1 MKLLQ
6 KPGKQVSVRK
16 ATNYAIV
23 INALQ
28 IGLILVMLGAIA
40 ISPEIETSY
49 RLLMILT
56 IAASLVIIWGAI
68 VDIREALHTR
78 RLLVQLD
85 DMDSTIDAMSQF
97 NNTLRAQRHDFL
109 NHLQV
114 VYSLIEMAEYS
125 EANDYIEQVYGQIT
139 AVSRVMKTA
148 NPAVNALLQ
157 VKVAAC
163 ERAGVQVDVSI
174 NSKWDALEAAMPD
187 WEMCKVLSNL
197 IDNAIDAME
206 KLPEKKRRLSITL
219 GENVKQYT
227 FRVENTGE
235 MIPEGIRERLFIPGF
250 TTKGEGHGMGLHIVR
265 RTLQERGGDIKLHS
279 DETATAFSGYVP
291 KWTPSANIA
300 GESSKTP

>member
-1 MKLLQ
+1 MKLP
-6 KPGKQVSVRK
+6 KPMKNVSIRK
-16 ATNYAIV
+16 ATNYAVV

-28 IGLILVMLGAIA
+28 IALILVMLLAI
-40 ISPEIETSY
+40 IFIPEISASY
-49 RLLMILT
+49 KLLLTLT
-56 IAASLVIIWGAI
+56 IIASLVIIWGGV

-78 RLLVQLD
+78 KLISQLD
-85 DMDSTIDAMSQF
+85 DMDETIDAMGQF

-114 VYSLIEMAEYS
+114 VYSLIEMEGYQ
-125 EANDYIEQVYGQIT
+125 EANDYIEQVYGKIT
-139 AVSRVMKTA
+139 AVSKVMKTA

-163 ERAGVQVDVSI
+163 EKAGVPVEVSI
-174 NSKWDALEAAMPD
+174 TSKWETLENTIPD

-206 KLPEKKRRLSITL
+206 NVPAESRRLAISL

-235 MIPEGIRERLFIPGF
+235 RIPENIREHIFIPGF
-250 TTKGEGHGMGLHIVR
+250 TTKGDGHGMGLHIVR
-265 RTLQERGGDIKLHS
+265 KTLQDREGEISVTS
-279 DETATAFSGYVP
+279 DEKQTVFSGYVP
-291 KWTPSANIA
+291 KKGQPTDVH
-300 GESSKTP
+300 

>member
-1 MKLLQ
+1 MRLPETPK
-6 KPGKQVSVRK
+6 KASVRK

-28 IGLILVMLGAIA
+28 IALILVMLIA
-40 ISPEIETSY
+40 IIIVPEIETSY
-49 RLLMILT
+49 RLLLTLT
-56 IAASLVIIWGAI
+56 ITASLVIVWGAV

-78 RLLVQLD
+78 KLLTQLD
-85 DMDSTIDAMSQF
+85 DMDDTIDAMSQF

-114 VYSLIEMAEYS
+114 VYSLIEMEEYG
-125 EANDYIEQVYGQIT
+125 EANEYIEQVYGKIT

-163 ERAGVQVDVSI
+163 EKAGIHVDVSI
-174 NSKWDALEAAMPD
+174 TSKWESLENTMPD

-197 IDNAIDAME
+197 IDNAADAME
-206 KLPEKKRRLSITL
+206 GLPEGEKRLNIAL

-227 FRVENTGE
+227 FRVENTGD
-235 MIPEGIRERLFIPGF
+235 MIPEDIRERIFIPGF
-250 TTKGEGHGMGLHIVR
+250 TTKGDGHGMGLHIVR
-265 RTLQERGGDIKLHS
+265 RTLRDRGGDITVQS
-279 DETATAFSGYVP
+279 DAKQTAFAGYLP
-291 KWTPSANIA
+291 KTDRKSA
-300 GESSKTP
+300 

>member
-1 MKLLQ
+1 MKLPETP
-6 KPGKQVSVRK
+6 KKASVRK

-28 IGLILVMLGAIA
+28 IALILVMLIA
-40 ISPEIETSY
+40 IIIVPEIETSY
-49 RLLMILT
+49 RLLLTLT
-56 IAASLVIIWGAI
+56 ITASLVIVWGAV

-78 RLLVQLD
+78 RLLAQLD
-85 DMDSTIDAMSQF
+85 DMDDTIDAMSQF

-114 VYSLIEMAEYS
+114 VYSLIEMEEYG
-125 EANDYIEQVYGQIT
+125 EANEYIEQVYGKIT

-163 ERAGVQVDVSI
+163 EKAGIHVDVSI
-174 NSKWDALEAAMPD
+174 TSKWESLENTMPD

-197 IDNAIDAME
+197 IDNAADAME
-206 KLPEKKRRLSITL
+206 GLPAGEKRLNIAL

-235 MIPEGIRERLFIPGF
+235 KIPEDIREHIFIPGF
-250 TTKGEGHGMGLHIVR
+250 TTKGDGHGMGLHIVR
-265 RTLQERGGDIKLHS
+265 RTLRERGGNVSVQS
-279 DETATAFSGYVP
+279 DVKQTAFSGFVP
-291 KWTPSANIA
+291 KTDRKSELKI
-300 GESSKTP
+300 

>member
-1 MKLLQ
+1 MRLP
-6 KPGKQVSVRK
+6 KPVKNVSIRK
-16 ATNYAIV
+16 ATNYAVV

-28 IGLILVMLGAIA
+28 IALILVMLLAI
-40 ISPEIETSY
+40 IFIPEISASY
-49 RLLMILT
+49 KLLLTLT
-56 IAASLVIIWGAI
+56 IIASLVIIWGGV

-78 RLLVQLD
+78 KLISQLD
-85 DMDSTIDAMSQF
+85 DMDETIDAMGQF

-114 VYSLIEMAEYS
+114 VYSLIEMEEYQ
-125 EANDYIEQVYGQIT
+125 EANDYIEQVYGKIT
-139 AVSRVMKTA
+139 AVSKVMKTA

-163 ERAGVQVDVSI
+163 EKAGVPVEVSI
-174 NSKWDALEAAMPD
+174 TSKWDTLENTIPD

-206 KLPEKKRRLSITL
+206 NVPAESRRLAISL

-235 MIPEGIRERLFIPGF
+235 RIPENIREHIFIPGF
-250 TTKGEGHGMGLHIVR
+250 TTKGDGHGMGLHIVR
-265 RTLQERGGDIKLHS
+265 KTLQDRDGEISVTS
-279 DETATAFSGYVP
+279 DEKQTVFSGYVP
-291 KWTPSANIA
+291 KKGQPTDVH
-300 GESSKTP
+300 

>member
-6 KPGKQVSVRK
+6 KPGKQFSVRK

-28 IGLILVMLGAIA
+28 IALILVMLGAIA

-56 IAASLVIIWGAI
+56 IVASLVIIWGA
-68 VDIREALHTR
+68 VLDIREALHTR

-85 DMDSTIDAMSQF
+85 DMDDTIDAMSQF

-174 NSKWDALEAAMPD
+174 NSKWDALEATMPD

-235 MIPEGIRERLFIPGF
+235 MIPESIREHLFIPGF

-265 RTLQERGGDIKLHS
+265 RTLQERGGDIAVQS
-279 DETATAFSGYVP
+279 DEAKTAFSGYVP
-291 KWTPSANIA
+291 KWNQTGN
-300 GESSKTP
+300 EEKSS

>member
-1 MKLLQ
+1 MKLP
-6 KPGKQVSVRK
+6 KPVKNVSIRK
-16 ATNYAIV
+16 ATNYAVV

-28 IGLILVMLGAIA
+28 IALILVMLLAI
-40 ISPEIETSY
+40 IFIPEISASY
-49 RLLMILT
+49 KLLLTLT
-56 IAASLVIIWGAI
+56 IIASLVIIWGGV

-78 RLLVQLD
+78 KLISQLD
-85 DMDSTIDAMSQF
+85 DMDETIDAMGQF

-114 VYSLIEMAEYS
+114 VYSLIEMEEYQ
-125 EANDYIEQVYGQIT
+125 EANDYIEQVYGKIT
-139 AVSRVMKTA
+139 AVSKVMKTA

-163 ERAGVQVDVSI
+163 EKAGVPVEVSI
-174 NSKWDALEAAMPD
+174 TSKWETLENTIPD

-206 KLPEKKRRLSITL
+206 NVPAESRRLAIAL

-235 MIPEGIRERLFIPGF
+235 RIPENIREHIFIPGF
-250 TTKGEGHGMGLHIVR
+250 TTKGDGHGMGLHIVR
-265 RTLQERGGDIKLHS
+265 KTLQDRDGEISVTS
-279 DETATAFSGYVP
+279 DDKQTVFSGYVP
-291 KWTPSANIA
+291 KKGQPTDVH
-300 GESSKTP
+300 

>member
-1 MKLLQ
+1 MKLLL
-6 KPGKQVSVRK
+6 KAGKQFSVRK

-28 IGLILVMLGAIA
+28 IGLILVVLAAIA
-40 ISPEIETSY
+40 ISPELKLSTG
-49 RLLMILT
+49 LLMALT
-56 IAASLVIIWGAI
+56 IVASLVIIWGAV

-78 RLLVQLD
+78 KLLTQLD
-85 DMDSTIDAMSQF
+85 DMDDTIDAMGQF

-114 VYSLIEMAEYS
+114 VYSLIEMEEYG
-125 EANDYIEQVYGQIT
+125 EANDYIEQVYGRIT

-163 ERAGVQVDVSI
+163 EKAGTKVDVSI
-174 NSKWDALEAAMPD
+174 NSKWEALEAAMPD

-219 GENVKQYT
+219 GENVRQYT

-235 MIPEGIRERLFIPGF
+235 MIPEGIRERMFIPGF

-265 RTLQERGGDIKLHS
+265 RTLQERGGDIAVQS
-279 DETATAFSGYVP
+279 DKQRTVFSGYVP
-291 KWTPSANIA
+291 KWTQALNE
-300 GESSKTP
+300 GK

>member
-1 MKLLQ
+1 MKLP
-6 KPGKQVSVRK
+6 KPVKNVSIRK
-16 ATNYAIV
+16 ATNYAVV

-28 IGLILVMLGAIA
+28 IALILVMLLAI
-40 ISPEIETSY
+40 IFIPEISASY
-49 RLLMILT
+49 KLLLTLT
-56 IAASLVIIWGAI
+56 IIASLVIIWGGV

-78 RLLVQLD
+78 KLISQLD
-85 DMDSTIDAMSQF
+85 DMDETIDAMGQF

-114 VYSLIEMAEYS
+114 VYSLIEMEEYQ
-125 EANDYIEQVYGQIT
+125 EANDYIEQVYGKIT
-139 AVSRVMKTA
+139 AVSKVMKTA

-163 ERAGVQVDVSI
+163 EKAGVPVEVSI
-174 NSKWDALEAAMPD
+174 TSKWETLENTIPD

-206 KLPEKKRRLSITL
+206 HVPAESRRLAIAL

-235 MIPEGIRERLFIPGF
+235 RIPENIREHIFIPGF
-250 TTKGEGHGMGLHIVR
+250 TTKGDGHGMGLHIVR
-265 RTLQERGGDIKLHS
+265 KTLQDREGEISVTS
-279 DETATAFSGYVP
+279 DDKQTVFSGYVP
-291 KWTPSANIA
+291 KKGQPTDVH
-300 GESSKTP
+300 

>member
-6 KPGKQVSVRK
+6 KQRENISVRK

-23 INALQ
+23 INSMQ
-28 IGLILVMLGAIA
+28 ILLVLTVLGAVILEPRIQA
-40 ISPEIETSY
+40 SY
-49 RLLMILT
+49 SLLLTLT
-56 IAASLVIIWGAI
+56 ILASLVIIWGAV
-68 VDIREALHTR
+68 VDIREALATR
-78 RLLVQLD
+78 KLLTQLD

-114 VYSLIEMAEYS
+114 VYSLIEMEEYQ
-125 EANDYIEQVYGQIT
+125 EANDYIEQVYGRIT
-139 AVSRVMKTA
+139 AVSHVMKTA

-163 ERAGVQVDVSI
+163 EKEGIPVKVDI
-174 NSKWDALEAAMPD
+174 TSKWERLEDTLPD

-206 KLPEKKRRLSITL
+206 NLPKDRRHLEIHL
-219 GENVKQYT
+219 GENVRQYT

-235 MIPEGIRERLFIPGF
+235 MIPESVREHIFIPGF

-265 RTLQERGGDIKLHS
+265 RTLQERGGEIRVQS
-279 DETATAFSGYVP
+279 DEQKTVFSGFVP
-291 KWTPSANIA
+291 KAALPAEKAN
-300 GESSKTP
+300 

>member
-1 MKLLQ
+1 MRLP
-6 KPGKQVSVRK
+6 KPVKNVSIRK
-16 ATNYAIV
+16 ATNYAVV

-28 IGLILVMLGAIA
+28 IALILVMLLAI
-40 ISPEIETSY
+40 IFIPEISASY
-49 RLLMILT
+49 KLLLTLT
-56 IAASLVIIWGAI
+56 IIASLVIIWGGV

-78 RLLVQLD
+78 KLISQLD
-85 DMDSTIDAMSQF
+85 DMDETIDAMGQF

-114 VYSLIEMAEYS
+114 VYSLIEMEEYQ
-125 EANDYIEQVYGQIT
+125 EANDYIEQVYGKIT
-139 AVSRVMKTA
+139 AVSKVMKTA

-163 ERAGVQVDVSI
+163 EKADVLVEVSI
-174 NSKWDALEAAMPD
+174 TSKWETLENTIPD

-206 KLPEKKRRLSITL
+206 HVPAESRRLSVVL

-235 MIPEGIRERLFIPGF
+235 RIPENIREHIFIPGF
-250 TTKGEGHGMGLHIVR
+250 TTKGDGHGMGLHIVR
-265 RTLQERGGDIKLHS
+265 KTLQDRDGEISVTS
-279 DETATAFSGYVP
+279 DEKQTVFSGYVP
-291 KWTPSANIA
+291 KKGQPTDVH
-300 GESSKTP
+300 

>member
-1 MKLLQ
+1 MKPMT
-6 KPGKQVSVRK
+6 KPVSVRK

-28 IGLILVMLGAIA
+28 IAIILVMLLAI
-40 ISPEIETSY
+40 IIVPEIETSY
-49 RLLMILT
+49 KLLLTLT
-56 IAASLVIIWGAI
+56 ITASLVIIWGAV

-78 RLLVQLD
+78 KLLAQLD
-85 DMDSTIDAMSQF
+85 DMDDTIDAMSQF

-114 VYSLIEMAEYS
+114 VYSLIEMGEYQ
-125 EANDYIEQVYGQIT
+125 EANDYIEQVYGRIT

-163 ERAGVQVDVSI
+163 EKAGIQVDVSI
-174 NSKWDALEAAMPD
+174 TSKWESLENTMPD

-197 IDNAIDAME
+197 IDNAADAME
-206 KLPEKKRRLSITL
+206 GLPAGKKRLNIAL

-227 FRVENTGE
+227 FRVENTGA
-235 MIPEGIRERLFIPGF
+235 MIPEDVREHIFIPGF
-250 TTKGEGHGMGLHIVR
+250 TTKGDGHGMGLHIVR
-265 RTLQERGGDIKLHS
+265 RTLRERGGDIQVQS
-279 DETATAFSGYVP
+279 DTKQTAFTGWLP
-291 KWTPSANIA
+291 KTDRKSAKE
-300 GESSKTP
+300 G

>member
-1 MKLLQ
+1 MRLP
-6 KPGKQVSVRK
+6 KPVKNVSIRK
-16 ATNYAIV
+16 ATNYAVV

-28 IGLILVMLGAIA
+28 IALILVMLLAI
-40 ISPEIETSY
+40 IFIPEISASY
-49 RLLMILT
+49 KLLLTLT
-56 IAASLVIIWGAI
+56 IIASLVIIWGGV

-78 RLLVQLD
+78 KLISQLD
-85 DMDSTIDAMSQF
+85 DMDETIDAMGQF

-114 VYSLIEMAEYS
+114 VYSLIEMEEYQ
-125 EANDYIEQVYGQIT
+125 EANDYIEQVYGKIT
-139 AVSRVMKTA
+139 AVSKVMKTA

-163 ERAGVQVDVSI
+163 EKAGVPVEVSI
-174 NSKWDALEAAMPD
+174 TSKWETLENTIPD

-206 KLPEKKRRLSITL
+206 HVPAECRRLTIAL

-235 MIPEGIRERLFIPGF
+235 RIPENIREHIFIPGF
-250 TTKGEGHGMGLHIVR
+250 TTKGDGHGMGLHIVR
-265 RTLQERGGDIKLHS
+265 KTLQDRDGEISVTS
-279 DETATAFSGYVP
+279 DDKQTVFSGYVP
-291 KWTPSANIA
+291 KKGQPTDVH
-300 GESSKTP
+300 

>member
-1 MKLLQ
+1 MKLLP
-6 KPGKQVSVRK
+6 KGKNLSVRK

-23 INALQ
+23 INAMQ
-28 IGLILVMLGAIA
+28 IGIILVMLLAI
-40 ISPEIETSY
+40 IIVPEISTSY
-49 RLLMILT
+49 KLLLTLT
-56 IAASLVIIWGAI
+56 IVASLVIVWGAV

-78 RLLVQLD
+78 KLISQLD
-85 DMDSTIDAMSQF
+85 DMDETIDAMGQF

-114 VYSLIEMAEYS
+114 VYSLIEMEEYQ
-125 EANDYIEQVYGQIT
+125 EANDYIEQVYGKIT
-139 AVSRVMKTA
+139 AVSKVMKTA

-163 ERAGVQVDVSI
+163 EKAGVPVEVSI
-174 NSKWDALEAAMPD
+174 TSKWETLENTIPD

-206 KLPEKKRRLSITL
+206 NVPAESRRLAIAL

-235 MIPEGIRERLFIPGF
+235 RIPENIRDHIFIPGF
-250 TTKGEGHGMGLHIVR
+250 TTKGDGHGMGLHIVR
-265 RTLQERGGDIKLHS
+265 KTLQDRDGEISVTS
-279 DETATAFSGYVP
+279 DEKQTVFSGYVP
-291 KWTPSANIA
+291 KKGQPTDVH
-300 GESSKTP
+300 

>member
-1 MKLLQ
+1 MKLLK
-6 KPGKQVSVRK
+6 KPQNLSVRK
-16 ATNYAIV
+16 ATNYAVV

-28 IGLILVMLGAIA
+28 IVLILVMLIA
-40 ISPEIETSY
+40 IIIVPEIETSY
-49 RLLMILT
+49 RLLLTLT
-56 IAASLVIIWGAI
+56 ITASLVIVWGAV

-78 RLLVQLD
+78 KLLTQLD
-85 DMDSTIDAMSQF
+85 DMDDTIDAMSQF

-114 VYSLIEMAEYS
+114 VYSLIEMEEYQ
-125 EANDYIEQVYGQIT
+125 EANDYIEQVYGKIT
-139 AVSRVMKTA
+139 AVSKVMKTA

-163 ERAGVQVDVSI
+163 EKAGVPVEVSI
-174 NSKWDALEAAMPD
+174 TSKWETLENTIPD

-206 KLPEKKRRLSITL
+206 HVPAESRRLAIAL

-235 MIPEGIRERLFIPGF
+235 RIPENIREHIFIPGF
-250 TTKGEGHGMGLHIVR
+250 TTKGDGHGMGLHIVR
-265 RTLQERGGDIKLHS
+265 KTLQDREGEISVTS
-279 DETATAFSGYVP
+279 DDKQTVFSGYVP
-291 KWTPSANIA
+291 KKGQPTDVH
-300 GESSKTP
+300 

>member
-1 MKLLQ
+1 MKLLE
-6 KPGKQVSVRK
+6 KQVKNLSVRK

-28 IGLILVMLGAIA
+28 IALILVMLIA
-40 ISPEIETSY
+40 IIVVPEIETSY
-49 RLLMILT
+49 RLLLVLT
-56 IAASLVIIWGAI
+56 IVASLVIIWGGV

-78 RLLVQLD
+78 KLITQLD
-85 DMDSTIDAMSQF
+85 DMDETIDAMGQF

-114 VYSLIEMAEYS
+114 VYSLIEMEEYQ
-125 EANDYIEQVYGQIT
+125 EANDYIEQVYGKIT

-163 ERAGVQVDVSI
+163 DKAGVPVEVSI
-174 NSKWDALEAAMPD
+174 TSKWESLEQTMPD

-197 IDNAIDAME
+197 IDNALDAME
-206 KLPEKKRRLSITL
+206 SIPETKKALSIAL

-227 FRVENTGE
+227 FRVENTGTP
-235 MIPEGIRERLFIPGF
+235 IPESIRDRIFIPGF
-250 TTKGEGHGMGLHIVR
+250 TTKGDGHGMGLHIVR
-265 RTLQERGGDIKLHS
+265 KTITERGGEIAVTSNEEK
-279 DETATAFSGYVP
+279 TVFSGYVP
-291 KWTPSANIA
+291 KTVHKADVQ
-300 GESSKTP
+300 

>member
-1 MKLLQ
+1 MKLP
-6 KPGKQVSVRK
+6 KPVKNVSIRK
-16 ATNYAIV
+16 ATNYAVV

-28 IGLILVMLGAIA
+28 IALILVMLLAI
-40 ISPEIETSY
+40 IFIPEISASY
-49 RLLMILT
+49 KLLLTLT
-56 IAASLVIIWGAI
+56 IIASLVIIWGGV

-78 RLLVQLD
+78 KFISQLD
-85 DMDSTIDAMSQF
+85 EIDETIDAMGQF

-114 VYSLIEMAEYS
+114 VYSLIEMEEYQ
-125 EANDYIEQVYGQIT
+125 EANDYIEQVYGKIT
-139 AVSRVMKTA
+139 AVSKVMKTA

-163 ERAGVQVDVSI
+163 EKAGVPVEVSI
-174 NSKWDALEAAMPD
+174 TSKWETLENTVPD

-206 KLPEKKRRLSITL
+206 HVPAESRRLAIAL

-235 MIPEGIRERLFIPGF
+235 RIPENIREHIFIPGF
-250 TTKGEGHGMGLHIVR
+250 TTKGDGHGMGLHIVR
-265 RTLQERGGDIKLHS
+265 KTLQDRDGEISVTS
-279 DETATAFSGYVP
+279 DDKQTVFSGYVP
-291 KWTPSANIA
+291 KKGQPTDVH
-300 GESSKTP
+300 

>member
-1 MKLLQ
+1 MKLP
-6 KPGKQVSVRK
+6 KPVKNVSIRK
-16 ATNYAIV
+16 ATNYAVV

-28 IGLILVMLGAIA
+28 IALILVMLLAI
-40 ISPEIETSY
+40 IFIPEISASY
-49 RLLMILT
+49 KLLLTLT
-56 IAASLVIIWGAI
+56 IIASLVIIWGGI

-78 RLLVQLD
+78 KLISQLD
-85 DMDSTIDAMSQF
+85 DMDETIDAMGQF

-114 VYSLIEMAEYS
+114 VYSLIEMEEYQ
-125 EANDYIEQVYGQIT
+125 EANDYIEQVYGKIT
-139 AVSRVMKTA
+139 AVSKVMKTA

-163 ERAGVQVDVSI
+163 EKAGVPVEVSI
-174 NSKWDALEAAMPD
+174 TSKWETLENTIPD

-206 KLPEKKRRLSITL
+206 NVPAESRRLAIAL

-235 MIPEGIRERLFIPGF
+235 RIPENIREHIFIPGF
-250 TTKGEGHGMGLHIVR
+250 TTKGDGHGMGLHIVR
-265 RTLQERGGDIKLHS
+265 KTLQDRDGEISVTS
-279 DETATAFSGYVP
+279 DEKQTVFSGYVP
-291 KWTPSANIA
+291 KKGQATDVH
-300 GESSKTP
+300 

>member
-1 MKLLQ
+1 MKLP
-6 KPGKQVSVRK
+6 KPVKNVSIRK
-16 ATNYAIV
+16 ATNYAVV

-28 IGLILVMLGAIA
+28 IALILVMLLAI
-40 ISPEIETSY
+40 IFIPEISASY
-49 RLLMILT
+49 KLLLTLT
-56 IAASLVIIWGAI
+56 IIASLVIIWGGV

-78 RLLVQLD
+78 KLISQLD
-85 DMDSTIDAMSQF
+85 DMDETIDAMGQF

-114 VYSLIEMAEYS
+114 VYSLIEMEEYQ
-125 EANDYIEQVYGQIT
+125 EANDYIEQVYGKIT
-139 AVSRVMKTA
+139 AVSKVMKTA

-163 ERAGVQVDVSI
+163 EKAGVPVEVSI
-174 NSKWDALEAAMPD
+174 TSKWETLENTVPD

-206 KLPEKKRRLSITL
+206 HVPAESRRLAIAL

-235 MIPEGIRERLFIPGF
+235 RIPENIREHIFIPGF
-250 TTKGEGHGMGLHIVR
+250 TTKGDGHGMGLHIVR
-265 RTLQERGGDIKLHS
+265 KTLQDREGEISVTS
-279 DETATAFSGYVP
+279 DEKQTVFSGYVP
-291 KWTPSANIA
+291 KKGQPTDVH
-300 GESSKTP
+300 